1 MTHSESPAPS
11 IVCDG
16 DCLTLGQA
24 ADAGRWGSL
33 SSLHTYRR
41 QERLPAHKLLGRVHL
56 RPEDLDA
63 LLQPVPVPATA
74 DLDPVVVE
82 WVRAVAATAPP
93 LTPADAAQ
101 VAKLLVGRG
110 GAAA

>member
-1 MTHSESPAPS
+1 MTCSELSAPS
-11 IVCDG
+11 IVCDD

-33 SSLHTYRR
+33 SSLHLYRR
-41 QERLPAHKLLGRVHL
+41 QGRLPAHMLLGRVHL

-74 DLDPVVVE
+74 DLDPVVIE
-82 WVRAVAATAPP
+82 WVKAVAATAPP

-101 VAKLLVGRG
+101 VAALLVGRG